1 MRRDIA
7 TEECPRAPGERRR
20 DGKRQN
26 RHHQPEARGG
36 LSELGDSSR
45 VHVQDVLLDFM
56 FDIVVEVRQVLL
68 DYGLMH
74 MFMIVRGSGVKRI
87 MVQMNMARD
96 KDKQYQRKHQQ
107 DAKRPG
113 ESAKFPYAVHGG
125 GVYQC
130 VRGLTIALPAAPLPG
145 SSRCPATRTRIHSA
159 GLR

>member
-7 TEECPRAPGERRR
+7 TKECPRAPGERRR

-56 FDIVVEVRQVLL
+56 FDVVVEVRQVLL
-68 DYGLMH
+68 DYALMH
-74 MFMIVRGSGVKRI
+74 MSMLMRGSGVKRI

-96 KDKQYQRKHQQ
+96 KDKQNQRKHQQ
-107 DAKRPG
+107 DAKRPDDG
-113 ESAKFPYAVHGG
+113 AKFPHDSHR
-125 GVYQC
+125 
-130 VRGLTIALPAAPLPG
+130 VRSVPARPRIDNRPLGTASRRIA
-145 SSRCPATRTRIHSA
+145 
-159 GLR
+159 